1 MSYRNVNDFAI
12 VKENQLLQQEIDL
25 LFKISYEL

>member
-1 MSYRNVNDFAI
+1 MSYRNVNNFAI